1 MPSTVEER
9 LIRTKQRPTS
19 TGVLLVEI
27 PHRAGRQTRAKTKVK
42 WGVDSRREP
51 QTAVA
56 GSKLAPATGR
66 PGAEM
71 EQTAAAAEAAIAW
84 ATEAYRRAREVV
96 ALGTEAVPLAEPRV
110 EGGGAARERAVHG
123 VPPVWAVPG
132 AAPAAVAGGG
142 GNQT

>member
-1 MPSTVEER
+1 M
-9 LIRTKQRPTS
+9 
-19 TGVLLVEI
+19 GVLLEEI

-42 WGVDSRREP
+42 WGADSRREP

-66 PGAEM
+66 PGVEM
-71 EQTAAAAEAAIAW
+71 EQTAQAAEAAIAW
-84 ATEAYRRAREVV
+84 ATEVYRRAPAV
-96 ALGTEAVPLAEPRV
+96 ALGTEAVPLAELRV
-110 EGGGAARERAVHG
+110 EGAARERAVHG